1 MKSAGAGK
9 GGGMASGGAN
19 AEQVKAVQQ
28 ALKDQGF
35 DPGPIDGVMGGKT
48 KAALKDYQQKEGLKA
63 TGQLDAETSAKL
75 GVEGKTS
82 SATSSGTSPAASPT
96 TSGAGPST
104 KSKADSGAKAGASA
118 KPSDSTKQQK

>member
-1 MKSAGAGK
+1 MA
-9 GGGMASGGAN
+9 GGGN
-19 AEQVKAVQQ
+19 AEHVKAVQQ

-75 GVEGKTS
+75 GVEGKSS
-82 SATSSGTSPAASPT
+82 SATSSSSTSPAASPT
-96 TSGAGPST
+96 TSSGSSDT
-104 KSKADSGAKAGASA
+104 KSKSGSGAKAGGSA
-118 KPSDSTKQQK
+118 KSSDSTKQQK